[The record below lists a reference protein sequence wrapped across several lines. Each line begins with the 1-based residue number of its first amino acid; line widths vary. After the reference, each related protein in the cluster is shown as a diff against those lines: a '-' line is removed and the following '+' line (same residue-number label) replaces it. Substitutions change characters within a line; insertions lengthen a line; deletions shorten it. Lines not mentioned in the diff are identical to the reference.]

1 MSKFRFQGL
10 NEYSLVG
17 FLTVHGHECTQPNKA
32 EVNILQ
38 SESEII
44 GDVVAIQDFAMYNR
58 APRNIPRVTGVLHG
72 QLNSLG
78 GVLDYENLMFAGIEY
93 R

>member
-1 MSKFRFQGL
+1 MDGFFFSLIFEKNFQAREENLYVFKF
-10 NEYSLVG
+10 
-17 FLTVHGHECTQPNKA
+17 
-32 EVNILQ
+32 
-38 SESEII
+38 
-44 GDVVAIQDFAMYNR
+44 QDFAMYNR
-58 APRNIPRVTGVLHG
+58 APIDIPRVTGVMHG